1 MVLIEITPELQEVE
15 KEEESMDNSY
25 KESVSS
31 SI

>member
-15 KEEESMDNSY
+15 TEEESMDNSY